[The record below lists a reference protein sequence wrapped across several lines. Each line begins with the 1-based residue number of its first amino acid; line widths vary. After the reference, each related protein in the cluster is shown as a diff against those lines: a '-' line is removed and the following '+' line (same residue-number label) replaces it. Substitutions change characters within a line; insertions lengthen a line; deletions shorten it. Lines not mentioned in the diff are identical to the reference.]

1 MIDDKLLMPG
11 RRILDRGLIIEHHTE
26 GVLVTD
32 ESTGVS
38 VLLRRAICSLGVVR
52 QPMAVTLRDN
62 KGDDSLGIR
71 TAVSDLLGLRLGE
84 SILFDQGSSVIEV
97 TREEDPE
104 GPYWETKDMET
115 GERQTWSIMLELADW
130 LEGR

>member
-1 MIDDKLLMPG
+1 MSPG
-11 RRILDRGLIIEHHTE
+11 GEVSYFTVAIEPGVGTKWHHPSSRLTRGAFDTKEEAEGWATEH
-26 GVLVTD
+26 L
-32 ESTGVS
+32 
-38 VLLRRAICSLGVVR
+38 
-52 QPMAVTLRDN
+52 
-62 KGDDSLGIR
+62 KGAPYEVIGIR